1 MGVGVSTAE
10 FEKPHQLYE
19 NNLYAQSQCSKNPM
33 QVRCVH
39 LQQAIGGI
47 AHENAYQAQQQ
58 GGREAGVDSAQS
70 DLAETGRSWNG
81 KSEC

>member
-1 MGVGVSTAE
+1 
-10 FEKPHQLYE
+10 
-19 NNLYAQSQCSKNPM
+19 M

-70 DLAETGRSWNG
+70 DLAETGQKLEWEIGVLGFRVSGLN
-81 KSEC
+81 